1 MKNRLLNCLR
11 FFYTKFEMNAKT
23 LKVFFL
29 SWAGKKNCN
38 LFNGGE
44 CNKKN
49 GTTFYEY
56 YSSKM
61 SCLSTKFQLYLDF
74 NFVKNGVHF

>member
-29 SWAGKKNCN
+29 SWVGKKKE
-38 LFNGGE
+38 LQSLQRGR
-44 CNKKN
+44 
-49 GTTFYEY
+49 
-56 YSSKM
+56 
-61 SCLSTKFQLYLDF
+61 
-74 NFVKNGVHF
+74 V

>member
-29 SWAGKKNCN
+29 SWAGKKKNCN

-44 CNKKN
+44 CNKK
-49 GTTFYEY
+49 
-56 YSSKM
+56 M
-61 SCLSTKFQLYLDF
+61 AQ
-74 NFVKNGVHF
+74 HFMNIIHSRCSV